1 MAANRRR
8 DPGAD
13 LLAQAE
19 PLHPEARPSQSS
31 AAAGHLSASGG
42 ILVSEVETE
51 RVAWLWRG
59 WLALGKISVLDGD
72 PGLGKSAVVLEIAA
86 RLSTGRP
93 FPDGSECEAGA
104 GGVVILSAE
113 DGLADTIKPR
123 LETAGA
129 DTSRISSLGTVWE
142 GQGGRRYERTLSL
155 PEDIPLIEREIRRVE
170 AKLVIVDPLM
180 AFLPKKIDAHKDQDV
195 RRALAPFAS
204 MAERTGAALYLVR
217 HLSKSEGSSP
227 IYRGG
232 GSIGI
237 IGAARMGALVAIDP
251 KDEERRVLAPTK
263 NNLAVHPKGL
273 LYALEEANNGAV
285 RVLWA
290 GESEYSASELLQS
303 VRVDT
308 ADARREAEDFLVSL
322 LSDGAVP
329 KGSVEE
335 EAKAANISPGTLR
348 RAKTSLGVVAAREN
362 QVGGER
368 GAGCWVWKLPARE
381 ETGSSV
387 QLHDVQGAQGGGSEH
402 LEQIGSDRRSR
413 SGLGTPNLQDAQ
425 ATATSRP
432 PYAGEHLEQ
441 SAGSPDRVLLTVDS
455 VLEEINRAGS
465 GSSKQAE
472 LYRRGEITTDKA
484 VEWITKAILQR
495 HSLSSHD
502 WQEHASVVEAA
513 LTHPLECECAQC
525 L

>member
-1 MAANRRR
+1 LVANGRR
-8 DPGAD
+8 DPIAD
-13 LLAQAE
+13 LLTHSE
-19 PLHPEARPSQSS
+19 PLHPDDNGSQSS
-31 AAAGHLSASGG
+31 AAAGALPASGG

-51 RVAWLWRG
+51 RVTWLWRG
-59 WLALGKISVLDGD
+59 WLALGKLSVLDGD
-72 PGLGKSAVVLEIAA
+72 PGLGKSAVVLDIAA

-123 LETAGA
+123 LEAADA

-142 GQGGRRYERTLSL
+142 GKGGRRHERALSL
-155 PEDIPLIEREIRRVE
+155 PEDIPLIEREVRRVE

-204 MAERTGAALYLVR
+204 MAERTGVALQVVR

-237 IGAARMGALVAIDP
+237 IGAARMGALVAKDP

-263 NNLAVHPKGL
+263 NNLAVHPKSL
-273 LYALEEANNGAV
+273 HYTLEEADNGVV
-285 RVLWA
+285 RVIWA

-303 VRVDT
+303 VRVDR

-322 LSDGAVP
+322 LSDGPVP
-329 KGSVEE
+329 KASVEE
-335 EAKAANISPGTLR
+335 EARAANISTGTLR
-348 RAKTSLGVVAAREN
+348 RAKTSLGVITAREN

-368 GAGCWVWKLPARE
+368 GAGRWVWKLPATE
-381 ETGSSV
+381 ERDRGV
-387 QLHDVQGAQGGGSEH
+387 QLHDVQGAQRGGNEH
-402 LEQIGSDRRSR
+402 LERIASDKLPES
-413 SGLGTPNLQDAQ
+413 SLDMPNLQGAQ
-425 ATATSRP
+425 ATATSRY
-432 PYAGEHLEQ
+432 PYAGEHLER
-441 SAGSPDRVLLTVDS
+441 STRGENRVLLKGGGKIQGGCRQRCIHGYPGGVGCYLCDPNHPYR
-455 VLEEINRAGS
+455 L
-465 GSSKQAE
+465 KQ
-472 LYRRGEITTDKA
+472 GG
-484 VEWITKAILQR
+484 
-495 HSLSSHD
+495 
-502 WQEHASVVEAA
+502 AA
-513 LTHPLECECAQC
+513 
-525 L
+525 